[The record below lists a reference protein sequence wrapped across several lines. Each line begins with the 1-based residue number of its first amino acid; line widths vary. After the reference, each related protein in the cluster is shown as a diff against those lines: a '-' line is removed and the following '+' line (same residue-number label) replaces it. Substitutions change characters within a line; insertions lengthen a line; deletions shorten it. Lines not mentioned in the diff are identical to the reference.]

1 MRRANGPEQSVQVN
15 VGLAFDSMI
24 RRLDELYRSAQ
35 APADF
40 VDRIDYWRTACLL
53 PADIHPKLHTLRVW
67 RNASLHHD
75 EQRWAREGPR
85 SAEAASRL
93 IAELDARLC
102 ELEK

>member
-1 MRRANGPEQSVQVN
+1 
-15 VGLAFDSMI
+15 MI

-40 VDRIDYWRTACLL
+40 VDRIDYWHTACSL
-53 PADIHPKLHTLRVW
+53 PADVHPKLHTLRVW

-85 SAEAASRL
+85 SAEAASRF
-93 IAELDARLC
+93 IAELDVRLC
-102 ELEK
+102 ELEKRVCPRREL